1 MELKKIG
8 NNLTKVIRFGQLLKI
23 RRRLKIIESL
33 QSIF

>member
-8 NNLTKVIRFGQLLKI
+8 NNLTKVIRLSELLKI